1 MKTLLLPI
9 SLLFG
14 LSANAQTVL
23 TLDEAIRLGKEN
35 SPIARQIAASFESN
49 RWQYV
54 ATQALRKP
62 QVVLNGNTPGY
73 SRQIVRVQQPDGS
86 FLFRSVSQAF
96 SSLTLSLEQP
106 IIATGGTL
114 SINTALSRQDLFNS
128 PTPFLPWQSN
138 PFFLQLTQPLL
149 QFNVTKWRFRQQQL
163 AFAQATQQQLEQLE
177 ALSVDVTQRFFN
189 LYLAKLQLRNA
200 ELNRASNDTIYRV
213 AKGRY
218 GLGKIAENDLLQVE
232 LSFTNAR
239 NAVEQQTLAI
249 QVAERELQ
257 NLTGPIGSGS
267 GFDVLPPA
275 HVPAADP
282 DVQTA
287 LAEAKANRSDYLAFA
302 LQENQAL
309 RAVKEAEAARR
320 INGQLTVSYG
330 LNQAAANL
338 PEVYQNPLSAQFANV
353 GFTLP
358 IATFGRNKANY
369 EAARFGLEAQQRQNE
384 ADRNSL
390 EINVYN
396 AVLQLKQLRTSLE
409 ISAKSDTIAQKRFEV
424 AKNRYG
430 VGKVDI
436 TNLLIAQQDKDAALL
451 AYIRTLQQYWTAH
464 YTLRRLTL
472 YDFEARRKIG
482 K

>member
-1 MKTLLLPI
+1 MKTLLLPA
-9 SLLFG
+9 LF
-14 LSANAQTVL
+14 LAFSAQAQTTI

-35 SPIARQIAASFESN
+35 SPVARYIAANFESN
-49 RWQYV
+49 RWQNV

-62 QVVLNGNTPGY
+62 QIVLDGNIPGY
-73 SRQIVRVQQPDGS
+73 SRQIVRVEQPDGS

-114 SINTALSRQDLFNS
+114 SLNTALSRQDLFDS
-128 PTPFLPWQSN
+128 PAQFLPWQSA
-138 PFFLQLTQPLL
+138 PIFLGFRQPLG
-149 QFNVTKWRFRQQQL
+149 QFNLTKWRFKQQQL

-177 ALSVDVTQRFFN
+177 ALSLDVTQRFFN
-189 LYLAKLQLRNA
+189 LYLGQLQLRNA

-239 NAVEQQTLAI
+239 NAVEQQKLAI

-257 NLTGPIGSGS
+257 NLTGPLGGGT
-267 GFDVLPPA
+267 GFGVLPPA
-275 HVPAADP
+275 SVPAADP
-282 DVQTA
+282 DVEKA
-287 LAEAKANRSDYLAFA
+287 LAEAKANRSDYLSFA
-302 LQENQAL
+302 LREAEAQ
-309 RAVKEAEAARR
+309 RGVKEAEAARR
-320 INGQLTVSYG
+320 INGQLALSYG
-330 LNQAAANL
+330 LNQAAPTL
-338 PEVYQNPLSAQFANV
+338 PEVYQNPLNAQFANV
-353 GFTLP
+353 SFTLP

-384 ADRNSL
+384 AARNSL
-390 EINVYN
+390 EIAVYN
-396 AVLQLKQLRTSLE
+396 AVLELKQLRTSLL

-472 YDFEARRKIG
+472 YDFEAGRKIG
-482 K
+482 R